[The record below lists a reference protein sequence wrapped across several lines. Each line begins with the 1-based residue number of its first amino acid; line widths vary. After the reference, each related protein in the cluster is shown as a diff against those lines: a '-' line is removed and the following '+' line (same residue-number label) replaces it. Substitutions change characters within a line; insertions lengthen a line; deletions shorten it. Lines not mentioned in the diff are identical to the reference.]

1 MGGVPRWDAAGPST
15 QEVELAHASEQ
26 AGAEERADLSR
37 GLTAVEVEE
46 RTQRGEVNAQS
57 RRTGRSVAQILR
69 ANIFTRVNAIL
80 GVLCAIVLSTGSVI
94 NAAFGLLIIANS
106 AVGVI
111 QELRAKKTLDKLR
124 IVGESEPSVVR
135 DGEEKAIPQHEV
147 VLGDIIKLRSGDEVV
162 VDGTVVAG
170 SLRVDESQLT
180 GEADA
185 VSKGEGDEILSGSF
199 VNEGSAVF
207 RADKVGDE
215 AYAARL
221 ASQAS
226 EFSLT
231 DSVLMN
237 GINSILKVITWLLI
251 PTGILTI
258 WTQLVRSDTGLRES
272 ILSMAAAIVPM
283 VPEGLVLM
291 TSIAFAAGVIRLGK
305 YKALVNE
312 LVAIEGLARVD
323 TVCTD
328 KTGTLTTNEMELDS
342 IVAADGSEADGAWA
356 RNLASMLNAQDD
368 LNDTARSIVAGL
380 RERGVEPDQWQGRE
394 IPFNSRYKFSG
405 FACSD
410 ATAWIMGAPD
420 VLLREGGRSAGT
432 AADTAKRLGDQ
443 GLRVLVFGKLEGADG
458 AGGDAWSNT
467 ENLSMDSAP
476 QLAEPVLV
484 VLRQQLRSDA
494 REALAYFDEQNVDI
508 KVISGDNSDS
518 VAAVA
523 RKATDREL
531 VAVDARTLNG
541 LDDEA
546 FDVEIKRG
554 SVFGR
559 VSPEQKQQMV
569 ESLHRQNRTVA
580 MTGDGVNDVL
590 ALKKADIGVAMGS
603 GAPAT
608 RSVAQLVLLTNKFSA
623 LPRVVAEGRRVIGNI
638 ERVAHLFLTKTV
650 YSVVLALVVAVL
662 GISFPFQPIHV
673 TITGWFTIGIPAFIL
688 SLAPN
693 TERPRDGFVRRV
705 LSLAIPSGVLIGGI
719 CVTMW
724 IIIYPG
730 AEVPEIQRQQ
740 AGTAVLLALIIMGL
754 WVLGIVARPLNW
766 WKVLLLAGC
775 VGGYL
780 VIFLVPPLRELLI
793 LHTGNLKLMFTGLA
807 VGAGGAA
814 LIEVVHQI
822 AARRQAALRE
832 P

>member
-1 MGGVPRWDAAGPST
+1 MEST
-15 QEVELAHASEQ
+15 SGRVYT
-26 AGAEERADLSR
+26 DPTR
-37 GLTAVEVEE
+37 GLTTEEVAA
-46 RTQRGEVNAQS
+46 RTQRGEINAPGS
-57 RRTGRSVAQILR
+57 GTGRSVAQILR

-124 IVGESEPSVVR
+124 IVGESEPIVIR
-135 DGEEKAIPQHEV
+135 DGVEKSIPQHEV
-147 VLGDIIKLRSGDEVV
+147 VLGDIIKLRPGDEVV
-162 VDGTVVAG
+162 VDGTVVSG
-170 SLRVDESQLT
+170 SMRVDESQLT
-180 GEADA
+180 GESDA
-185 VSKGEGDEILSGSF
+185 VSKAEGAEILSGSI
-199 VNEGSAVF
+199 VNEGSALF
-207 RADKVGDE
+207 RTDKVGDE

-258 WTQLVRSDTGLRES
+258 WTQLVRSGTSLRES

-305 YKALVNE
+305 FKALVNE
-312 LVAIEGLARVD
+312 LVAIEGLARVN

-342 IVAADGSEADGAWA
+342 IVTAEGNDADKSWG
-356 RNLASMLNAQDD
+356 RNLAAMLSAQDE
-368 LNDTARSIVAGL
+368 LNDTARSIAAGL
-380 RERGVEPDQWQGRE
+380 REWGVEPEQWQGQE

-405 FACSD
+405 FAVSN

-420 VLLREGGRSAGT
+420 VLLHEGSP
-432 AADTAKRLGDQ
+432 AAKTAKKLGDQ
-443 GLRVLVFGKLEGADG
+443 GLRLLVFGQVES
-458 AGGDAWSNT
+458 GGGHDWMNTDSLTMDA
-467 ENLSMDSAP
+467 AP
-476 QLAEPVLV
+476 QLDKPVLV

-494 REALAYFDEQNVDI
+494 RETLEFFDKQNVDI
-508 KVISGDNSDS
+508 KVISGDNPDS

-531 VAVDARTLNG
+531 VAVDARTLSD
-541 LDDEA
+541 LDEA
-546 FDVEIKRG
+546 AFDEEIARAN
-554 SVFGR
+554 VFGR

-650 YSVVLALVVAVL
+650 YSVMLALVVAVL
-662 GISFPFQPIHV
+662 GIAFPFQPIHV
-673 TITGWFTIGIPAFIL
+673 TITGWFTIGIPAFVL

-693 TERPRDGFVRRV
+693 TERPREGFVQRV
-705 LSLAIPSGVLIGGI
+705 LSLAIPSGVLIGSI
-719 CVTMW
+719 CVAMW

-730 AEVPEIQRQQ
+730 ADVPEIQRQQ
-740 AGTAVLLALIIMGL
+740 AGTAVLLALITMGL
-754 WVLGIVARPLNW
+754 WVLGIVARPLVW
-766 WKVLLLAGC
+766 WKVLLLVCC

-780 VIFLVPPLRELLI
+780 VIFLVPPFRELLM
-793 LHTGNLKLMFTGLA
+793 LHTENLQLMSLGLA
-807 VGAGGAA
+807 VGAGGAV
-814 LIEVVHQI
+814 LIEI
-822 AARRQAALRE
+822 AHQAATRWQRKRRGIVN
-832 P
+832 PPPKA

>member
-1 MGGVPRWDAAGPST
+1 M
-15 QEVELAHASEQ
+15 AHASEQ
-26 AGAEERADLSR
+26 ASAEVQADPSR
-37 GLTAVEVEE
+37 GLTAAEVEE
-46 RTQRGEVNAQS
+46 RKQRGEVNAQS
-57 RRTGRSVAQILR
+57 RGTGRSVAQILR

-124 IVGESEPSVVR
+124 IVGESEPTVIR
-135 DGEEKAIPQHEV
+135 DGEEKTIPQHEV

-342 IVAADGSEADGAWA
+342 IVAADGSDADGGEADGTWA

-380 RERGVEPDQWQGRE
+380 RERGVEPEQWQGHE

-420 VLLREGGRSAGT
+420 VLLREGGR
-432 AADTAKRLGDQ
+432 AAETAKDLGDQ
-443 GLRVLVFGKLEGADG
+443 GLRILVFGKLEGADG
-458 AGGDAWSNT
+458 EAWANT
-467 ENLSMDSAP
+467 DDLSMDSAP
-476 QLAEPVLV
+476 QLNEPVLV

-494 REALAYFDEQNVDI
+494 RETLAYFDEQNVDI

-523 RKATDREL
+523 RKATDRDL

-546 FDVEIKRG
+546 FDAEIKRG
-554 SVFGR
+554 NIFGR

-740 AGTAVLLALIIMGL
+740 AGTAVLLALIVMGL

-793 LHTGNLKLMFTGLA
+793 LHTGNLKLMLTGLA
-807 VGAGGAA
+807 VGAGGAV

-822 AARRQAALRE
+822 AARRQAAVS
-832 P
+832 

>member
-1 MGGVPRWDAAGPST
+1 MEST
-15 QEVELAHASEQ
+15 SGRV
-26 AGAEERADLSR
+26 DTDPTR
-37 GLTAVEVEE
+37 GLTTEEVAA
-46 RTQRGEVNAQS
+46 RTQRGEINAPGS
-57 RRTGRSVAQILR
+57 GTGRSVAQILR

-124 IVGESEPSVVR
+124 IVGESEPTVIR
-135 DGEEKAIPQHEV
+135 DGVEKSIPQHEV
-147 VLGDIIKLRSGDEVV
+147 VLGDIIKLRPGDEVV
-162 VDGTVVAG
+162 VDGTVVSG
-170 SLRVDESQLT
+170 SVRVDESQLT

-185 VSKGEGDEILSGSF
+185 VSKAEGAEILSGSI
-199 VNEGSAVF
+199 VNEGSALF
-207 RADKVGDE
+207 RTDKVGDE

-258 WTQLVRSDTGLRES
+258 WTQLVRSGTSLRES

-305 YKALVNE
+305 FKALVNE
-312 LVAIEGLARVD
+312 LVAIEGLARVN

-342 IVAADGSEADGAWA
+342 IVTAEGKDADESWG
-356 RNLASMLNAQDD
+356 RNLAAMLSAQDE

-380 RERGVEPDQWQGRE
+380 REWGVEPEQWQGQE

-405 FACSD
+405 FAVSN

-420 VLLREGGRSAGT
+420 VLLHEGSP
-432 AADTAKRLGDQ
+432 AAKTAKKLGDQ
-443 GLRVLVFGKLEGADG
+443 GLRLLVFGQVK
-458 AGGDAWSNT
+458 GGGHDWMNTDSLTMDA
-467 ENLSMDSAP
+467 AP
-476 QLAEPVLV
+476 QLDEPVLV

-494 REALAYFDEQNVDI
+494 RETLEFFDKQNVDI
-508 KVISGDNSDS
+508 KVISGDNPDS

-531 VAVDARTLNG
+531 VAVDARTLSD
-541 LDDEA
+541 LDEA
-546 FDVEIKRG
+546 AFDEEIARAN
-554 SVFGR
+554 VFGR

-662 GISFPFQPIHV
+662 GIAFPFQPIHV
-673 TITGWFTIGIPAFIL
+673 TITGWFTIGIPAFVL

-693 TERPRDGFVRRV
+693 TERPREGFVQRV
-705 LSLAIPSGVLIGGI
+705 LSLAIPSGVLIGSI
-719 CVTMW
+719 CVAMW

-730 AEVPEIQRQQ
+730 ADVPEIQRQQ
-740 AGTAVLLALIIMGL
+740 AGTAVLVALIIMGL
-754 WVLGIVARPLNW
+754 WVLGIVARPLVW
-766 WKVLLLAGC
+766 WKVLLLVCC

-780 VIFLVPPLRELLI
+780 VIFLVPPFRELLM
-793 LHTGNLKLMFTGLA
+793 LHPENLQLMSLGLA
-807 VGAGGAA
+807 VGAGGAV
-814 LIEVVHQI
+814 LIEI
-822 AARRQAALRE
+822 AHQAATRWQKKTE
-832 P
+832 GDR

>member
-1 MGGVPRWDAAGPST
+1 M
-15 QEVELAHASEQ
+15 AHASEQ
-26 AGAEERADLSR
+26 ASAEVQADPSR
-37 GLTAVEVEE
+37 GLTAAEVEE
-46 RTQRGEVNAQS
+46 RKQRGEVNAQS
-57 RRTGRSVAQILR
+57 RGTGRSVAQILR

-124 IVGESEPSVVR
+124 IVGESEPTVIR
-135 DGEEKAIPQHEV
+135 DGEEKTIPQHEV

-342 IVAADGSEADGAWA
+342 IVAADGSPADGCGADETWA

-380 RERGVEPDQWQGRE
+380 RERGVEPEQWQGHE

-420 VLLREGGRSAGT
+420 VLLREGGR
-432 AADTAKRLGDQ
+432 AAETAKELGDQ
-443 GLRVLVFGKLEGADG
+443 GLRILVFGKLEGADG
-458 AGGDAWSNT
+458 EAWANT
-467 ENLSMDSAP
+467 DDLSMDSAP
-476 QLAEPVLV
+476 QLTEPVLV

-494 REALAYFDEQNVDI
+494 RETLAYFDEQNVDI

-546 FDVEIKRG
+546 FDAEIKRG
-554 SVFGR
+554 NVFGR

-740 AGTAVLLALIIMGL
+740 AGTAVLLALIVMGL

-793 LHTGNLKLMFTGLA
+793 LHTGNLKLMLTGLA
-807 VGAGGAA
+807 VGAGGAV

-822 AARRQAALRE
+822 AARRQAAVS
-832 P
+832 

>member
-1 MGGVPRWDAAGPST
+1 M
-15 QEVELAHASEQ
+15 AHASEQ
-26 AGAEERADLSR
+26 ADAEEQADLSR
-37 GLTAVEVEE
+37 GLTAAEVEE
-46 RTQRGEVNAQS
+46 RTQRGEVNTQS
-57 RRTGRSVAQILR
+57 RGTGRSVAQILR

-106 AVGVI
+106 AVGVV

-124 IVGESEPSVVR
+124 IVGESEPTVIR
-135 DGEEKAIPQHEV
+135 DGEEKTIPQHGV

-185 VSKGEGDEILSGSF
+185 VSKGEGDEILSGAF

-342 IVAADGSEADGAWA
+342 IVAADGSPADGSEADETWA

-380 RERGVEPDQWQGRE
+380 RERGVEPEQWQGHE

-420 VLLREGGRSAGT
+420 VLLREGGR
-432 AADTAKRLGDQ
+432 AAETAKELGDQ
-443 GLRVLVFGKLEGADG
+443 GLRILVFGKLEGADG
-458 AGGDAWSNT
+458 EAWANT
-467 ENLSMDSAP
+467 DDLSMDSAP
-476 QLAEPVLV
+476 QLNEPVLV

-494 REALAYFDEQNVDI
+494 RETLAYFDEQNVDI

-523 RKATDREL
+523 RKATDRDL

-546 FDVEIKRG
+546 FDAEIKRG
-554 SVFGR
+554 NVFGR

-740 AGTAVLLALIIMGL
+740 AGTAVLLALIVMGL

-793 LHTGNLKLMFTGLA
+793 LHTGNLKLMLTGLA
-807 VGAGGAA
+807 VGAGGAV

-822 AARRQAALRE
+822 AARRQAAVS
-832 P
+832 

>member
-1 MGGVPRWDAAGPST
+1 MEST
-15 QEVELAHASEQ
+15 SGRVYT
-26 AGAEERADLSR
+26 DPTR
-37 GLTAVEVEE
+37 GLTTEEVAA
-46 RTQRGEVNAQS
+46 RTQRGEINVPGS
-57 RRTGRSVAQILR
+57 GTGRSVAQILR
-69 ANIFTRVNAIL
+69 ANIFTRVNAIF

-124 IVGESEPSVVR
+124 IVGESEPTVIR
-135 DGEEKAIPQHEV
+135 DGAEKSIPQHEV
-147 VLGDIIKLRSGDEVV
+147 VLGDIIKLRPGDEVV
-162 VDGTVVAG
+162 VDGTVVSG
-170 SLRVDESQLT
+170 SVRVDESQLT

-185 VSKGEGDEILSGSF
+185 VSKAEGAEILSGSI
-199 VNEGSAVF
+199 VNEGSALF
-207 RADKVGDE
+207 RTDKVGDE

-258 WTQLVRSDTGLRES
+258 WTQLVRSGTSLRES

-305 YKALVNE
+305 FKALVNE
-312 LVAIEGLARVD
+312 LVAIEGLARVN

-342 IVAADGSEADGAWA
+342 IVAAEGKDADESWG
-356 RNLASMLNAQDD
+356 RNLAAMLSAQDE

-380 RERGVEPDQWQGRE
+380 REWGVEPEQWQGQE

-405 FACSD
+405 FAVSN

-420 VLLREGGRSAGT
+420 VLLYEGSL
-432 AADTAKRLGDQ
+432 AAKTAKKLGDQ
-443 GLRVLVFGKLEGADG
+443 GLRLLVFGQVK
-458 AGGDAWSNT
+458 GGGHDWMNTDSLTMDA
-467 ENLSMDSAP
+467 AP
-476 QLAEPVLV
+476 QLDEPVLI

-494 REALAYFDEQNVDI
+494 RETLEFFDRQNVDI
-508 KVISGDNSDS
+508 KVISGDNPDS

-523 RKATDREL
+523 RKATDRKL
-531 VAVDARTLNG
+531 VAVDARTLSD
-541 LDDEA
+541 LDEA
-546 FDVEIKRG
+546 AFDEEIARAN
-554 SVFGR
+554 VFGR

-662 GISFPFQPIHV
+662 GIAFPFQPIHV
-673 TITGWFTIGIPAFIL
+673 TITGWFTIGIPAFVL

-693 TERPRDGFVRRV
+693 TERPREGFVQRV
-705 LSLAIPSGVLIGGI
+705 LSLAIPSGVLIGSI
-719 CVTMW
+719 CVAMW

-730 AEVPEIQRQQ
+730 ADVPEIQRQQ

-754 WVLGIVARPLNW
+754 WVLGIVARPLVW
-766 WKVLLLAGC
+766 WKVLLLVCC

-780 VIFLVPPLRELLI
+780 VIFLVPPFRELLM
-793 LHTGNLKLMFTGLA
+793 LHPENLQLMSLGLA
-807 VGAGGAA
+807 VGAGGAV
-814 LIEVVHQI
+814 LIEI
-822 AARRQAALRE
+822 AHQAATRWQKKTE
-832 P
+832 GDR

>member
-1 MGGVPRWDAAGPST
+1 MEST
-15 QEVELAHASEQ
+15 SGRVYT
-26 AGAEERADLSR
+26 DPTR
-37 GLTAVEVEE
+37 GLTTEEVAA
-46 RTQRGEVNAQS
+46 RTQRGEINVPGS
-57 RRTGRSVAQILR
+57 GTGRSVAQILR

-124 IVGESEPSVVR
+124 IVGESEPTVIR
-135 DGEEKAIPQHEV
+135 DGAEKSIPQHEV
-147 VLGDIIKLRSGDEVV
+147 VLGDIIKLRPGDEVV
-162 VDGTVVAG
+162 VDGTVVSG
-170 SLRVDESQLT
+170 SVRVDESQLT

-185 VSKGEGDEILSGSF
+185 VSKAEGAEILSGSI
-199 VNEGSAVF
+199 VNEGSALF
-207 RADKVGDE
+207 RTDKVGDE

-258 WTQLVRSDTGLRES
+258 WTQLVRSGTSLRES

-305 YKALVNE
+305 FKALVNE
-312 LVAIEGLARVD
+312 LVAIEGLARVN

-342 IVAADGSEADGAWA
+342 IVAAEGKDADESWG
-356 RNLASMLNAQDD
+356 RNLAAMLSAQDE

-380 RERGVEPDQWQGRE
+380 REWGVEPEQWQGQE

-405 FACSD
+405 FAVSN

-420 VLLREGGRSAGT
+420 VLLYEGSP
-432 AADTAKRLGDQ
+432 AAKTAKKLGDQ
-443 GLRVLVFGKLEGADG
+443 GLRLLVFGQVK
-458 AGGDAWSNT
+458 GGGHDWMNTDSLTMDA
-467 ENLSMDSAP
+467 AP
-476 QLAEPVLV
+476 QLDEPVLI

-494 REALAYFDEQNVDI
+494 RETLEFFDRQNVDI
-508 KVISGDNSDS
+508 KVISGDNPDS

-523 RKATDREL
+523 RKATDRKL
-531 VAVDARTLNG
+531 VAVDARTLSD
-541 LDDEA
+541 LDEA
-546 FDVEIKRG
+546 AFDEEIARAN
-554 SVFGR
+554 VFGR

-662 GISFPFQPIHV
+662 GIAFPFQPIHV
-673 TITGWFTIGIPAFIL
+673 TITGWFTIGIPAFVL

-693 TERPRDGFVRRV
+693 TERPREGFVQRV
-705 LSLAIPSGVLIGGI
+705 LSLAIPSGVLIGSI
-719 CVTMW
+719 CVAMW

-730 AEVPEIQRQQ
+730 ADVPEIQRQQ

-754 WVLGIVARPLNW
+754 WVLGIVARPLVW
-766 WKVLLLAGC
+766 WKVLLLVCC

-780 VIFLVPPLRELLI
+780 VIFLVPPFRELLM
-793 LHTGNLKLMFTGLA
+793 LHPENLQLMSLGLA
-807 VGAGGAA
+807 VGAGGAV
-814 LIEVVHQI
+814 LIEI
-822 AARRQAALRE
+822 AHQAATRWQKKTE
-832 P
+832 GDR

>member
-1 MGGVPRWDAAGPST
+1 MEST
-15 QEVELAHASEQ
+15 SGRVYT
-26 AGAEERADLSR
+26 DPTR
-37 GLTAVEVEE
+37 GLTTEE
-46 RTQRGEVNAQS
+46 IAARTQRGEINAPGS
-57 RRTGRSVAQILR
+57 GTGRSVAQILR

-124 IVGESEPSVVR
+124 IVGESEATVIR
-135 DGEEKAIPQHEV
+135 DGAERSIPQHEV
-147 VLGDIIKLRSGDEVV
+147 VLGDIIKLRPGDEVV
-162 VDGTVVAG
+162 VDGTVVSG
-170 SLRVDESQLT
+170 SMRVDESQLT

-185 VSKGEGDEILSGSF
+185 VSKAEGAEILSGSI
-199 VNEGSAVF
+199 VNEGSALF
-207 RADKVGDE
+207 RTDKVGDE

-258 WTQLVRSDTGLRES
+258 WTQLVRSGTSLRES

-305 YKALVNE
+305 FKALVNE
-312 LVAIEGLARVD
+312 LVAIEGLARVN

-342 IVAADGSEADGAWA
+342 IVAAEGKDADESWG
-356 RNLASMLNAQDD
+356 RNLAAMLSAQDE

-380 RERGVEPDQWQGRE
+380 REWGVEPEQWQGQE

-405 FACSD
+405 FAVSN

-420 VLLREGGRSAGT
+420 VLLHEGSP
-432 AADTAKRLGDQ
+432 AAKTAKKLGDQ
-443 GLRVLVFGKLEGADG
+443 GLRLLVFGQVK
-458 AGGDAWSNT
+458 GGGHDWMNTDSLTMDA
-467 ENLSMDSAP
+467 AP
-476 QLAEPVLV
+476 QLDEPVLI

-494 REALAYFDEQNVDI
+494 RETLEFFARQNVDI
-508 KVISGDNSDS
+508 KVISGDNPDS

-523 RKATDREL
+523 RKATDRKL
-531 VAVDARTLNG
+531 VAVDARTLSD
-541 LDDEA
+541 LDEA
-546 FDVEIKRG
+546 AFDEEIARAN
-554 SVFGR
+554 VFGR

-662 GISFPFQPIHV
+662 GIAFPFQPIHV
-673 TITGWFTIGIPAFIL
+673 TITGWFTIGIPAFVL

-693 TERPRDGFVRRV
+693 TERPREGFVQRV
-705 LSLAIPSGVLIGGI
+705 LSLAIPSGVLIGSI
-719 CVTMW
+719 CVAMW

-730 AEVPEIQRQQ
+730 ADVPEIQRQQ
-740 AGTAVLLALIIMGL
+740 AGTAVLVALIIMGL
-754 WVLGIVARPLNW
+754 WVLGIVARPLVW
-766 WKVLLLAGC
+766 WKVLLLVCC

-780 VIFLVPPLRELLI
+780 VIFLVPPFRELLM
-793 LHTGNLKLMFTGLA
+793 LHPENLQLMSLGLA
-807 VGAGGAA
+807 VGAGGAV
-814 LIEVVHQI
+814 LIEI
-822 AARRQAALRE
+822 AHQAATRWQRKRRGIVN
-832 P
+832 PPPKA

>member
-1 MGGVPRWDAAGPST
+1 MEST
-15 QEVELAHASEQ
+15 SGRVYT
-26 AGAEERADLSR
+26 DPTR
-37 GLTAVEVEE
+37 GLTTEEVAE
-46 RTQRGEVNAQS
+46 RTQRGEINVPGS
-57 RRTGRSVAQILR
+57 GTGRSVAQILR

-124 IVGESEPSVVR
+124 IVGESEPTVIR
-135 DGEEKAIPQHEV
+135 DGVEKSIPQHEV
-147 VLGDIIKLRSGDEVV
+147 VLGDIIKLRPGDEVV
-162 VDGTVVAG
+162 VDGTVVSG
-170 SLRVDESQLT
+170 SVRVDESQLT
-180 GEADA
+180 GEADP
-185 VSKGEGDEILSGSF
+185 VSKAEGAEILSGSI
-199 VNEGSAVF
+199 VNEGSALF
-207 RADKVGDE
+207 RTDKVGDE

-258 WTQLVRSDTGLRES
+258 WTQLVRSGTSLRES

-305 YKALVNE
+305 FKALVNE
-312 LVAIEGLARVD
+312 LVAIEGLARVN

-342 IVAADGSEADGAWA
+342 IVTAEGNDADESWG
-356 RNLASMLNAQDD
+356 RNLAAMLSAQDE

-380 RERGVEPDQWQGRE
+380 REWGIEPEQWKGQE

-405 FACSD
+405 FAVSN
-410 ATAWIMGAPD
+410 AAAWIMGAPD
-420 VLLREGGRSAGT
+420 VLLHEGSPEAK
-432 AADTAKRLGDQ
+432 TAKKLGDQ
-443 GLRVLVFGKLEGADG
+443 GLRILVFGQVESGSGHD
-458 AGGDAWSNT
+458 WMNT
-467 ENLSMDSAP
+467 DSLTMEAAP
-476 QLAEPVLV
+476 QLDEPVLI

-494 REALAYFDEQNVDI
+494 RETLEFFDKQNVDI
-508 KVISGDNSDS
+508 KVISGDNPDS

-531 VAVDARTLNG
+531 VAVDARTLSD
-541 LDDEA
+541 LDEA
-546 FDVEIKRG
+546 AFDEEIARAN
-554 SVFGR
+554 VFGR

-662 GISFPFQPIHV
+662 GIAFPFQPIHV
-673 TITGWFTIGIPAFIL
+673 TITGWFTIGIPAFVL

-693 TERPRDGFVRRV
+693 TERPREGFVQRV

-719 CVTMW
+719 CVAMW
-724 IIIYPG
+724 MIIYPG
-730 AEVPEIQRQQ
+730 ADVPEIQRQQ
-740 AGTAVLLALIIMGL
+740 AGTAVLLALITMGL
-754 WVLGIVARPLNW
+754 WVLGIVARPLVW
-766 WKVLLLAGC
+766 WKVLLLVCC

-780 VIFLVPPLRELLI
+780 VIFLVPPFRELLM
-793 LHTGNLKLMFTGLA
+793 LHTENLQLMSLGLA
-807 VGAGGAA
+807 VGAGGAV
-814 LIEVVHQI
+814 LIEIAHQV
-822 AARRQAALRE
+822 ATRWQKKTEGDL
-832 P
+832 

>member
-1 MGGVPRWDAAGPST
+1 VEST
-15 QEVELAHASEQ
+15 SGRVYT
-26 AGAEERADLSR
+26 DPTR
-37 GLTAVEVEE
+37 GLTTEEVAA
-46 RTQRGEVNAQS
+46 RTQRGEINVPGS
-57 RRTGRSVAQILR
+57 GTGRSVAQILR

-124 IVGESEPSVVR
+124 IVGESEPTVIR
-135 DGEEKAIPQHEV
+135 DGVEKSIPQHEV
-147 VLGDIIKLRSGDEVV
+147 VLGDIIKLRPGDEVV
-162 VDGTVVAG
+162 VDGTVVSG
-170 SLRVDESQLT
+170 SVRVDESQLT

-185 VSKGEGDEILSGSF
+185 VSKAEGAEILSGSI
-199 VNEGSAVF
+199 VNEGSALF
-207 RADKVGDE
+207 RTDKVGDE

-258 WTQLVRSDTGLRES
+258 WTQLVRSGTSLRES

-305 YKALVNE
+305 FKALVNE
-312 LVAIEGLARVD
+312 LVAIEGLARVN

-342 IVAADGSEADGAWA
+342 IVTAEGKDAEESWG
-356 RNLASMLNAQDD
+356 RNLAAMLSAQDE

-380 RERGVEPDQWQGRE
+380 REWGVEPEQWQGQE

-405 FACSD
+405 FAVSN

-420 VLLREGGRSAGT
+420 VLLHEGSP
-432 AADTAKRLGDQ
+432 AAKTAKKLGGQ
-443 GLRVLVFGKLEGADG
+443 GLRLLVFGQVK
-458 AGGDAWSNT
+458 GGGHDWMNTDSLTMDA
-467 ENLSMDSAP
+467 AP
-476 QLAEPVLV
+476 QLDEPVLI

-494 REALAYFDEQNVDI
+494 RETLEFFDRQNVDI
-508 KVISGDNSDS
+508 KVISGDNPDS

-523 RKATDREL
+523 RKATDRKL
-531 VAVDARTLNG
+531 VAVDARTLSD
-541 LDDEA
+541 LDEA
-546 FDVEIKRG
+546 AFDEEIARAN
-554 SVFGR
+554 VFGR

-662 GISFPFQPIHV
+662 GIAFPFQPIHV
-673 TITGWFTIGIPAFIL
+673 TITGWFTIGIPAFVL

-693 TERPRDGFVRRV
+693 TERPREGFVQRV

-719 CVTMW
+719 CVAMW
-724 IIIYPG
+724 MIIYPG
-730 AEVPEIQRQQ
+730 ADVPEIQRQQ
-740 AGTAVLLALIIMGL
+740 AGTAVLVALIIMGL
-754 WVLGIVARPLNW
+754 WVLGIVARPLVW
-766 WKVLLLAGC
+766 WKVLLLVCC

-780 VIFLVPPLRELLI
+780 VIFLVPPFRELLM
-793 LHTGNLKLMFTGLA
+793 LHTENLQLMSLGLA
-807 VGAGGAA
+807 VGAGGAV
-814 LIEVVHQI
+814 LIEIAHQV
-822 AARRQAALRE
+822 ATRWQKKTEGDR
-832 P
+832 

>member
-1 MGGVPRWDAAGPST
+1 MEST
-15 QEVELAHASEQ
+15 SGRVYT
-26 AGAEERADLSR
+26 DPTR
-37 GLTAVEVEE
+37 GLTTEE
-46 RTQRGEVNAQS
+46 IAARMQRGEINVPGS
-57 RRTGRSVAQILR
+57 GTGRSVAQILR

-80 GVLCAIVLSTGSVI
+80 GVLCAIVLFTGSVI

-124 IVGESEPSVVR
+124 IVGESEPTVIR
-135 DGEEKAIPQHEV
+135 DGVEKSIPQHEV
-147 VLGDIIKLRSGDEVV
+147 VLGDIIKLRPGDEVV
-162 VDGTVVAG
+162 VDGTVVSG
-170 SLRVDESQLT
+170 SVRVDESQLT

-185 VSKGEGDEILSGSF
+185 VSKAEGAEILSGSI
-199 VNEGSAVF
+199 VNEGSALF
-207 RADKVGDE
+207 RTDKVGDE

-258 WTQLVRSDTGLRES
+258 WTQLVRSGTSLRES

-305 YKALVNE
+305 FKALVNE
-312 LVAIEGLARVD
+312 LVAIEGLARVN

-342 IVAADGSEADGAWA
+342 IVTAEGNDAEESWG
-356 RNLASMLNAQDD
+356 RNLAAMLSAQDE

-380 RERGVEPDQWQGRE
+380 REWGVEPEQWQGQE

-405 FACSD
+405 FAVSN

-420 VLLREGGRSAGT
+420 VLLYEGSL
-432 AADTAKRLGDQ
+432 AAKTAKKLGDQ
-443 GLRVLVFGKLEGADG
+443 GLRLLVFGQVK
-458 AGGDAWSNT
+458 GGGHDWMNTDSLTMDA
-467 ENLSMDSAP
+467 AP
-476 QLAEPVLV
+476 QLDEPVLI

-494 REALAYFDEQNVDI
+494 RETLEFFDKQNVDI
-508 KVISGDNSDS
+508 KVISGDNPDS

-531 VAVDARTLNG
+531 VAVDARTLSD
-541 LDDEA
+541 LDEA
-546 FDVEIKRG
+546 AFDEEIARAN
-554 SVFGR
+554 VFGR

-662 GISFPFQPIHV
+662 GIAFPFQPIHV
-673 TITGWFTIGIPAFIL
+673 TITGWFTIGIPAFVL

-693 TERPRDGFVRRV
+693 TERPREGFVQRV
-705 LSLAIPSGVLIGGI
+705 LSLAIPSGVLIGSI
-719 CVTMW
+719 CVAMW

-730 AEVPEIQRQQ
+730 ADVPEIQRQQ
-740 AGTAVLLALIIMGL
+740 AGTAVLVALIIMGL
-754 WVLGIVARPLNW
+754 WVLGIVARPLVW
-766 WKVLLLAGC
+766 WKVLLLVCC

-780 VIFLVPPLRELLI
+780 VIFLVPPFRELLM
-793 LHTGNLKLMFTGLA
+793 LHPENLQLMSLGLA
-807 VGAGGAA
+807 VGAGGAV
-814 LIEVVHQI
+814 LIEI
-822 AARRQAALRE
+822 AHQAATRWQKKTE
-832 P
+832 GDR

>member
-1 MGGVPRWDAAGPST
+1 MEST
-15 QEVELAHASEQ
+15 SGRV
-26 AGAEERADLSR
+26 DTDPTR
-37 GLTAVEVEE
+37 GLTTEEVAA
-46 RTQRGEVNAQS
+46 RTQRGEINAPGS
-57 RRTGRSVAQILR
+57 GTGRSVAQILR

-124 IVGESEPSVVR
+124 IVGESEPTVIR
-135 DGEEKAIPQHEV
+135 DGVEKSIPQHEV
-147 VLGDIIKLRSGDEVV
+147 VLGDIIKLRPGDEVV
-162 VDGTVVAG
+162 VDGTVVSG
-170 SLRVDESQLT
+170 SMRVDESQLT
-180 GEADA
+180 GESDA
-185 VSKGEGDEILSGSF
+185 VSKAEGAEILSGSI
-199 VNEGSAVF
+199 VNEGSALF
-207 RADKVGDE
+207 RTDKVGDE

-258 WTQLVRSDTGLRES
+258 WTQLVRSGTSLRES

-305 YKALVNE
+305 FKALVNE
-312 LVAIEGLARVD
+312 LVAIEGLARVN

-342 IVAADGSEADGAWA
+342 IVTAEGKDAEESWG
-356 RNLASMLNAQDD
+356 RNLAAMLSAQDE

-380 RERGVEPDQWQGRE
+380 REWGVEPEQWQGQE

-405 FACSD
+405 FAVSN

-420 VLLREGGRSAGT
+420 VLLHEGSP
-432 AADTAKRLGDQ
+432 AAKTAKKLGDQ
-443 GLRVLVFGKLEGADG
+443 GLRLLVFGQVK
-458 AGGDAWSNT
+458 GGGHDWMNTDSLTMDA
-467 ENLSMDSAP
+467 AP
-476 QLAEPVLV
+476 QLDEPVLV

-494 REALAYFDEQNVDI
+494 RETLEFFDKQNVDI
-508 KVISGDNSDS
+508 KVISGDNPDS

-531 VAVDARTLNG
+531 VAVDARTLSD
-541 LDDEA
+541 LDEA
-546 FDVEIKRG
+546 AFDEEIARAN
-554 SVFGR
+554 VFGR

-662 GISFPFQPIHV
+662 GIAFPFQPIHV
-673 TITGWFTIGIPAFIL
+673 TITGWFTIGIPAFVL

-693 TERPRDGFVRRV
+693 TERPREGFVQRV
-705 LSLAIPSGVLIGGI
+705 LSLAIPSGVLIGSI
-719 CVTMW
+719 CVAMW

-730 AEVPEIQRQQ
+730 ADVPEIQRQQ
-740 AGTAVLLALIIMGL
+740 AGTAVLVALIIMGL
-754 WVLGIVARPLNW
+754 WVLGIVARPLVW
-766 WKVLLLAGC
+766 WKVLLLVCC

-780 VIFLVPPLRELLI
+780 VIFLVPPFRELLM
-793 LHTGNLKLMFTGLA
+793 LHPENLQLMSLGLA
-807 VGAGGAA
+807 VGAGGAV
-814 LIEVVHQI
+814 LIEIAHQV
-822 AARRQAALRE
+822 ATRWQRKRRGIVNPPPKA
-832 P
+832 

>member
-1 MGGVPRWDAAGPST
+1 MEST
-15 QEVELAHASEQ
+15 SGRVYT
-26 AGAEERADLSR
+26 DPTR
-37 GLTAVEVEE
+37 GLTTEEVAE
-46 RTQRGEVNAQS
+46 RTQRGEINAPGNG
-57 RRTGRSVAQILR
+57 TGRSVAQILR

-124 IVGESEPSVVR
+124 IVGESEPTVIR
-135 DGEEKAIPQHEV
+135 DGAERSIPQHEV
-147 VLGDIIKLRSGDEVV
+147 VLGDIIKLRPGDEVV
-162 VDGTVVAG
+162 VDGTVVSG
-170 SLRVDESQLT
+170 SVRVDESQLT

-185 VSKGEGDEILSGSF
+185 VSKAEGAEILSGSI
-199 VNEGSAVF
+199 VNEGSALF
-207 RADKVGDE
+207 RTDKVGDE

-258 WTQLVRSDTGLRES
+258 WTQLVRSGTSLRES

-305 YKALVNE
+305 FKALVNE
-312 LVAIEGLARVD
+312 LVAIEGLARVN

-342 IVAADGSEADGAWA
+342 IVTAEGNDADKSWG
-356 RNLASMLNAQDD
+356 RNLAAMLSAQDE

-380 RERGVEPDQWQGRE
+380 REWGVEPEQWQGQE

-405 FACSD
+405 FAVSN

-420 VLLREGGRSAGT
+420 VLLHEGSP
-432 AADTAKRLGDQ
+432 AAKTAKKLGDQ
-443 GLRVLVFGKLEGADG
+443 GLRILVFGQVEG
-458 AGGDAWSNT
+458 GGHDWMNTDSLTMDA
-467 ENLSMDSAP
+467 AP
-476 QLAEPVLV
+476 QLDEPVLV

-494 REALAYFDEQNVDI
+494 RETLEFFDKQNVDI
-508 KVISGDNSDS
+508 KVISGDNPDS

-531 VAVDARTLNG
+531 VAVDARTLSD
-541 LDDEA
+541 LDEA
-546 FDVEIKRG
+546 AFDEEIARAN
-554 SVFGR
+554 VFGR

-662 GISFPFQPIHV
+662 GIAFPFQPIHV
-673 TITGWFTIGIPAFIL
+673 TITGWFTIGIPAFVL

-693 TERPRDGFVRRV
+693 TERPREGFVQRV

-719 CVTMW
+719 CVAMW
-724 IIIYPG
+724 MIIYPG
-730 AEVPEIQRQQ
+730 ADVPEIQRQQ
-740 AGTAVLLALIIMGL
+740 AGTAVLVALIIMGL
-754 WVLGIVARPLNW
+754 WVLGIVARPLVW
-766 WKVLLLAGC
+766 WKVLLLVCC

-780 VIFLVPPLRELLI
+780 VIFLVPPFRELLM
-793 LHTGNLKLMFTGLA
+793 LHTENLQLMSLGLA
-807 VGAGGAA
+807 VGAGGAV
-814 LIEVVHQI
+814 LIEI
-822 AARRQAALRE
+822 AHQAATRWQKKTE
-832 P
+832 GDR

>member
-1 MGGVPRWDAAGPST
+1 MEST
-15 QEVELAHASEQ
+15 SGRV
-26 AGAEERADLSR
+26 DTDPTR
-37 GLTAVEVEE
+37 GLTTEEVAA
-46 RTQRGEVNAQS
+46 RTQRGEINAPGS
-57 RRTGRSVAQILR
+57 GTGRSVAQILR

-124 IVGESEPSVVR
+124 IVGESEPTVIR
-135 DGEEKAIPQHEV
+135 DGVEKSIPQHEV
-147 VLGDIIKLRSGDEVV
+147 VLGDIIKLRPGDEVV
-162 VDGTVVAG
+162 VDGTVVSG
-170 SLRVDESQLT
+170 SVRVDESQLT

-185 VSKGEGDEILSGSF
+185 VSKAEGAEILSGSI
-199 VNEGSAVF
+199 VNEGSALF
-207 RADKVGDE
+207 RTDKVGDE

-258 WTQLVRSDTGLRES
+258 WTQLVRSGTSLRES

-305 YKALVNE
+305 FKALVNE
-312 LVAIEGLARVD
+312 LVAIEGLARVN

-342 IVAADGSEADGAWA
+342 IVTAEGKDAEESWG
-356 RNLASMLNAQDD
+356 RNLAAMLSAQDE

-380 RERGVEPDQWQGRE
+380 REWGVEPEQWQGQE

-405 FACSD
+405 FAVSN

-420 VLLREGGRSAGT
+420 VLLHEGSP
-432 AADTAKRLGDQ
+432 AAKTAKKLGDQ
-443 GLRVLVFGKLEGADG
+443 GLRILVFGQVEG
-458 AGGDAWSNT
+458 GGHDWMNTDSLTMDA
-467 ENLSMDSAP
+467 AP
-476 QLAEPVLV
+476 QLDEPVLV

-494 REALAYFDEQNVDI
+494 RETLEFFDKQNVDI
-508 KVISGDNSDS
+508 KVISGDNPDS

-531 VAVDARTLNG
+531 VAVDARTLSD
-541 LDDEA
+541 LDEA
-546 FDVEIKRG
+546 AFDEEIARAN
-554 SVFGR
+554 VFGR

-580 MTGDGVNDVL
+580 MTADGVNDVL

-662 GISFPFQPIHV
+662 GIAFPFQPIHV
-673 TITGWFTIGIPAFIL
+673 TITGWFTIGIPAFVL

-693 TERPRDGFVRRV
+693 TERPREGFVQRV
-705 LSLAIPSGVLIGGI
+705 LSLAIPSGVLIGSI
-719 CVTMW
+719 CVAMW

-730 AEVPEIQRQQ
+730 ADVPEIQRQQ
-740 AGTAVLLALIIMGL
+740 AGTAVLVALILMGL
-754 WVLGIVARPLNW
+754 WVLGIVARPLVW
-766 WKVLLLAGC
+766 WKVLLLVCC

-780 VIFLVPPLRELLI
+780 VIFLVPPFRELLM
-793 LHTGNLKLMFTGLA
+793 LHPENLQLMSLGLA
-807 VGAGGAA
+807 VGAGGAV
-814 LIEVVHQI
+814 LIEI
-822 AARRQAALRE
+822 AHQAATRWQRKRRGIVN
-832 P
+832 PPPKA

>member
-1 MGGVPRWDAAGPST
+1 MEST
-15 QEVELAHASEQ
+15 SGRVYT
-26 AGAEERADLSR
+26 DPTR
-37 GLTAVEVEE
+37 GLTTEEVTE
-46 RTQRGEVNAQS
+46 RTQRGEINAPGS
-57 RRTGRSVAQILR
+57 GTGRSVAQILR

-124 IVGESEPSVVR
+124 IVGESEPTVIR
-135 DGEEKAIPQHEV
+135 DGIEKSIPQHEV
-147 VLGDIIKLRSGDEVV
+147 VLGDIIKLRPGDEVV
-162 VDGTVVAG
+162 VDGTVVSG
-170 SLRVDESQLT
+170 SMRVDESQLT

-185 VSKGEGDEILSGSF
+185 VSKAEGAEILSGSI
-199 VNEGSAVF
+199 VNEGSALF
-207 RADKVGDE
+207 RTDKVGDE

-258 WTQLVRSDTGLRES
+258 WTQLVRSGTSLRES

-305 YKALVNE
+305 FKALVNE
-312 LVAIEGLARVD
+312 LVAIEGLARVN

-342 IVAADGSEADGAWA
+342 IVTAEGKDAEESWG
-356 RNLASMLNAQDD
+356 RNLAAMLSAQDE

-380 RERGVEPDQWQGRE
+380 REWGVEPEQWQGQE

-405 FACSD
+405 FAVSN

-420 VLLREGGRSAGT
+420 VLLYEGSP
-432 AADTAKRLGDQ
+432 AAKTAKKLGDQ
-443 GLRVLVFGKLEGADG
+443 GLRILVFGQVK
-458 AGGDAWSNT
+458 GGGHDWMNTDSLTMDA
-467 ENLSMDSAP
+467 AP
-476 QLAEPVLV
+476 QLDEPVLI

-494 REALAYFDEQNVDI
+494 RETLEFFDKQNVDI
-508 KVISGDNSDS
+508 KVISGDNPDS

-531 VAVDARTLNG
+531 VAVDARTLSD
-541 LDDEA
+541 LDEA
-546 FDVEIKRG
+546 AFDEEIARAN
-554 SVFGR
+554 VFGR

-662 GISFPFQPIHV
+662 GIAFPFQPIHV
-673 TITGWFTIGIPAFIL
+673 TITGWFTIGIPAFVL

-693 TERPRDGFVRRV
+693 TERPREGFVQRV
-705 LSLAIPSGVLIGGI
+705 LSLAIPSGVLIGSI
-719 CVTMW
+719 CVAMW

-730 AEVPEIQRQQ
+730 ADVPEIQRQQ
-740 AGTAVLLALIIMGL
+740 AGTAVLVALIIMGL
-754 WVLGIVARPLNW
+754 WVLGIVARPLVW
-766 WKVLLLAGC
+766 WKVLLLVCC

-780 VIFLVPPLRELLI
+780 VIFLVPPFRELLM
-793 LHTGNLKLMFTGLA
+793 LHPENLQLMSLGLA
-807 VGAGGAA
+807 VGAGGAV
-814 LIEVVHQI
+814 LIEI
-822 AARRQAALRE
+822 AHQAATRWQKKTE
-832 P
+832 GDR

>member
-1 MGGVPRWDAAGPST
+1 MEGTSGRVYTDPT
-15 QEVELAHASEQ
+15 
-26 AGAEERADLSR
+26 R
-37 GLTAVEVEE
+37 GLTTEE
-46 RTQRGEVNAQS
+46 IAARTQRGEINVPGS
-57 RRTGRSVAQILR
+57 GTGRSVAQILR

-80 GVLCAIVLSTGSVI
+80 GVLCAIVLFTGSVI

-124 IVGESEPSVVR
+124 IVGESEPIVIR
-135 DGEEKAIPQHEV
+135 DGAERSIPQHEV
-147 VLGDIIKLRSGDEVV
+147 VLGDIIKLRPGDEVV
-162 VDGTVVAG
+162 VDGTVVSG

-185 VSKGEGDEILSGSF
+185 VSKAEGAEILSGSI
-199 VNEGSAVF
+199 VNEGSALF
-207 RADKVGDE
+207 RTDKVGDE

-258 WTQLVRSDTGLRES
+258 WTQLVRSGTSLRES

-305 YKALVNE
+305 FKALVNE
-312 LVAIEGLARVD
+312 LVAIEGLARVN

-342 IVAADGSEADGAWA
+342 IVTAEGNDADESWG
-356 RNLASMLNAQDD
+356 RNLAAMLSAQDE

-380 RERGVEPDQWQGRE
+380 REWGVEPEQWQGQE

-405 FACSD
+405 FAVSN

-420 VLLREGGRSAGT
+420 VLLYEGSP
-432 AADTAKRLGDQ
+432 AAKTAKKLGDQ
-443 GLRVLVFGKLEGADG
+443 GLRILVFGQVEG
-458 AGGDAWSNT
+458 GGHDWMNTDSLTMDA
-467 ENLSMDSAP
+467 AP
-476 QLAEPVLV
+476 QLDEPVLV

-494 REALAYFDEQNVDI
+494 RETLEFFDKQNVDI
-508 KVISGDNSDS
+508 KVISGDNPDS

-523 RKATDREL
+523 RKATDRKL
-531 VAVDARTLNG
+531 VAVDARTLSD
-541 LDDEA
+541 LDEA
-546 FDVEIKRG
+546 AFDEEIARAN
-554 SVFGR
+554 VFGR

-662 GISFPFQPIHV
+662 GIAFPFQPIHV
-673 TITGWFTIGIPAFIL
+673 TITGWFTIGIPAFVL

-693 TERPRDGFVRRV
+693 TERPREGFVQRV
-705 LSLAIPSGVLIGGI
+705 LSLAIPSGVLIGSI
-719 CVTMW
+719 CVAMW

-730 AEVPEIQRQQ
+730 ADVPEIQRQQ
-740 AGTAVLLALIIMGL
+740 AGTAVLVALIIMGL
-754 WVLGIVARPLNW
+754 WVLGIVARPLVW
-766 WKVLLLAGC
+766 WKVLLLVCC

-780 VIFLVPPLRELLI
+780 VIFLVPPFRELLM
-793 LHTGNLKLMFTGLA
+793 LHPENLQLMSLGLA
-807 VGAGGAA
+807 VGAGGAV
-814 LIEVVHQI
+814 LIEI
-822 AARRQAALRE
+822 AHQAATRWQRKRRGIVN
-832 P
+832 PPPKA

>member
-1 MGGVPRWDAAGPST
+1 M
-15 QEVELAHASEQ
+15 AHASEQ
-26 AGAEERADLSR
+26 ASTEEQADLSR
-37 GLTAVEVEE
+37 GLTAAEVEE
-46 RTQRGEVNAQS
+46 RKQRGEVNAQS
-57 RRTGRSVAQILR
+57 RGTGRSVAQILR

-124 IVGESEPSVVR
+124 IVGESEPSVIR
-135 DGEEKAIPQHEV
+135 DGEEETIPQHEV

-342 IVAADGSEADGAWA
+342 IVAADGSPADGSDADGSEEDGTWA

-380 RERGVEPDQWQGRE
+380 RERGVEPEQWQGHE

-420 VLLREGGRSAGT
+420 VLLREGGR
-432 AADTAKRLGDQ
+432 AAETAKELGDQ
-443 GLRVLVFGKLEGADG
+443 GLRILVFGKLEGADG
-458 AGGDAWSNT
+458 EAWANT
-467 ENLSMDSAP
+467 DDLSMDSAP
-476 QLAEPVLV
+476 QLNEPVLV

-494 REALAYFDEQNVDI
+494 RETLAYFDEQNVDI

-523 RKATDREL
+523 RKATDRDL

-546 FDVEIKRG
+546 FDAEIKRG
-554 SVFGR
+554 NVFGR

-740 AGTAVLLALIIMGL
+740 AGTAVLLALIVMGL

-766 WKVLLLAGC
+766 WKVILLAGC

-780 VIFLVPPLRELLI
+780 VIFLAPPLRELLI
-793 LHTGNLKLMFTGLA
+793 LQTGNLKLMLTGLA
-807 VGAGGAA
+807 VGAGGAV
-814 LIEVVHQI
+814 LIEVVHQV
-822 AARRQAALRE
+822 AARRQAAVR
-832 P
+832 

>member
-1 MGGVPRWDAAGPST
+1 M
-15 QEVELAHASEQ
+15 AHASEQ
-26 AGAEERADLSR
+26 ASAEVQADPSR
-37 GLTAVEVEE
+37 GLTAAEVEE
-46 RTQRGEVNAQS
+46 RKQRGEVNAQS
-57 RRTGRSVAQILR
+57 RGTGRSVAQILR

-111 QELRAKKTLDKLR
+111 QELRAKKTLDKLH
-124 IVGESEPSVVR
+124 IVGESEPTVIR
-135 DGEEKAIPQHEV
+135 DGEEKTIPQHEV

-342 IVAADGSEADGAWA
+342 IVAADGSPADGCGADETWA
-356 RNLASMLNAQDD
+356 RNLASVLNAQDD

-380 RERGVEPDQWQGRE
+380 RERGVEPEQWQGHE

-420 VLLREGGRSAGT
+420 VLLREGGR
-432 AADTAKRLGDQ
+432 AAETAKELGDQ
-443 GLRVLVFGKLEGADG
+443 GLRILVFGKLEGADG
-458 AGGDAWSNT
+458 EAWANT
-467 ENLSMDSAP
+467 DDLSMDSAP
-476 QLAEPVLV
+476 QLTEPVLV

-494 REALAYFDEQNVDI
+494 RETLAYFDEQNVDI

-546 FDVEIKRG
+546 FDAEIKRG
-554 SVFGR
+554 NVFGR

-740 AGTAVLLALIIMGL
+740 AGTAVLLALIVMGL

-793 LHTGNLKLMFTGLA
+793 LHTGNLKLMLTGLA
-807 VGAGGAA
+807 VGAGGAV

-822 AARRQAALRE
+822 AARRQAAVS
-832 P
+832 

>member
-1 MGGVPRWDAAGPST
+1 MEST
-15 QEVELAHASEQ
+15 SGRVYT
-26 AGAEERADLSR
+26 DPTR
-37 GLTAVEVEE
+37 GLTTEEVAA
-46 RTQRGEVNAQS
+46 RTQRGEINVPGS
-57 RRTGRSVAQILR
+57 GTGRSVAQILR

-124 IVGESEPSVVR
+124 IVGESEPTVIR
-135 DGEEKAIPQHEV
+135 DGVEKSIPQHEV
-147 VLGDIIKLRSGDEVV
+147 VLGDIIKLRPGDEVV
-162 VDGTVVAG
+162 VDGTVVSG
-170 SLRVDESQLT
+170 SVRVDESQLT

-185 VSKGEGDEILSGSF
+185 VSKAEGAEILSGSI
-199 VNEGSAVF
+199 VNEGSALF
-207 RADKVGDE
+207 RTDKVGDE

-258 WTQLVRSDTGLRES
+258 WTQLVRSGTSLRES

-305 YKALVNE
+305 FKALVNE
-312 LVAIEGLARVD
+312 LVAIEGLARVN

-342 IVAADGSEADGAWA
+342 IVTAEGKDAEESWG
-356 RNLASMLNAQDD
+356 RNLAAMLSAQDE

-380 RERGVEPDQWQGRE
+380 REWGVEPEQWQGQE

-405 FACSD
+405 FAVSN

-420 VLLREGGRSAGT
+420 VLLHEGSP
-432 AADTAKRLGDQ
+432 AAKTAKKLGGQ
-443 GLRVLVFGKLEGADG
+443 GLRLLVFGQVK
-458 AGGDAWSNT
+458 GGGHDWMNTDSLTMDA
-467 ENLSMDSAP
+467 AP
-476 QLAEPVLV
+476 QLDEPVLI

-494 REALAYFDEQNVDI
+494 RETLEFFDRQNVDI
-508 KVISGDNSDS
+508 KVISGDNPDS

-523 RKATDREL
+523 RKATDRKL
-531 VAVDARTLNG
+531 VAVDARTLSD
-541 LDDEA
+541 LDEA
-546 FDVEIKRG
+546 AFDEEIARAN
-554 SVFGR
+554 VFGR

-662 GISFPFQPIHV
+662 GIAFPFQPIHV
-673 TITGWFTIGIPAFIL
+673 TITGWFTIGIPAFVL

-693 TERPRDGFVRRV
+693 TERPREGFVQRV
-705 LSLAIPSGVLIGGI
+705 LSLAIPSGVLIGSI
-719 CVTMW
+719 CVAMW

-730 AEVPEIQRQQ
+730 ADVPEIQRQQ
-740 AGTAVLLALIIMGL
+740 AGTAVLVALIIMGL
-754 WVLGIVARPLNW
+754 WVLGIVARPLVW
-766 WKVLLLAGC
+766 WKVLLLVCC

-780 VIFLVPPLRELLI
+780 VIFLVPPFRELLM
-793 LHTGNLKLMFTGLA
+793 LHPENLQLMSLGLA
-807 VGAGGAA
+807 VGAGGAV
-814 LIEVVHQI
+814 LIEI
-822 AARRQAALRE
+822 AHQAATRWQKKTE
-832 P
+832 GDR

>member
-1 MGGVPRWDAAGPST
+1 MEST
-15 QEVELAHASEQ
+15 SGRVYT
-26 AGAEERADLSR
+26 DPTR
-37 GLTAVEVEE
+37 GLTTEE
-46 RTQRGEVNAQS
+46 IAARMQRGEINVPGS
-57 RRTGRSVAQILR
+57 GTGRSVAQILR

-80 GVLCAIVLSTGSVI
+80 GVLCAIVLFTGSVI

-124 IVGESEPSVVR
+124 IVGESEPTVIR
-135 DGEEKAIPQHEV
+135 DGVEKSIPQHEV
-147 VLGDIIKLRSGDEVV
+147 VLGDIIKLRPGDEVV
-162 VDGTVVAG
+162 VDGTVVSG
-170 SLRVDESQLT
+170 SVRVDESQLT

-185 VSKGEGDEILSGSF
+185 VSKAEGAEILSGSI
-199 VNEGSAVF
+199 VNEGSALF
-207 RADKVGDE
+207 RTDKVGDE

-258 WTQLVRSDTGLRES
+258 WTQLVRSGTSLRES

-305 YKALVNE
+305 FKALVNE
-312 LVAIEGLARVD
+312 LVAIEGLARVN

-342 IVAADGSEADGAWA
+342 IVTAEGNDAEESWG
-356 RNLASMLNAQDD
+356 RNLAAMLSAQDE

-380 RERGVEPDQWQGRE
+380 REWGVEPEQWQGQE

-405 FACSD
+405 FAVSN

-420 VLLREGGRSAGT
+420 VLLYEGSL
-432 AADTAKRLGDQ
+432 AAKTAKKLGDQ
-443 GLRVLVFGKLEGADG
+443 GLRLLVFGQVK
-458 AGGDAWSNT
+458 GGGHDWMNTDSLTMDA
-467 ENLSMDSAP
+467 AP
-476 QLAEPVLV
+476 QLDEPVLI

-494 REALAYFDEQNVDI
+494 RETLEFFDRQNVDI
-508 KVISGDNSDS
+508 KVISGDNPDS

-523 RKATDREL
+523 RKATDRQL
-531 VAVDARTLNG
+531 VAVDARTLSD
-541 LDDEA
+541 LDEA
-546 FDVEIKRG
+546 AFDEEIARAN
-554 SVFGR
+554 VFGR

-662 GISFPFQPIHV
+662 GIAFPFQPIHV
-673 TITGWFTIGIPAFIL
+673 TITGWFTIGIPAFVL

-693 TERPRDGFVRRV
+693 TERPREGFVQRV
-705 LSLAIPSGVLIGGI
+705 LSLAIPSGVLIGSI
-719 CVTMW
+719 CVAMW

-730 AEVPEIQRQQ
+730 ADVPEIQRQQ
-740 AGTAVLLALIIMGL
+740 AGTAVLVALIIMGL
-754 WVLGIVARPLNW
+754 WVLGIVARPLVW
-766 WKVLLLAGC
+766 WKVLLLVCC

-780 VIFLVPPLRELLI
+780 VIFLVPPFRELLM
-793 LHTGNLKLMFTGLA
+793 LHPENLQLMSLGLA
-807 VGAGGAA
+807 VGAGGAV
-814 LIEVVHQI
+814 LIEI
-822 AARRQAALRE
+822 AHQAATRWQRKRRGIVN
-832 P
+832 PPPKA

>member
-1 MGGVPRWDAAGPST
+1 M
-15 QEVELAHASEQ
+15 AHASEQ
-26 AGAEERADLSR
+26 ASAEVQAAPSR
-37 GLTAVEVEE
+37 GLTAAEVEE
-46 RTQRGEVNAQS
+46 RKQRGEVNAQS
-57 RRTGRSVAQILR
+57 RGTGRSVAQILR

-124 IVGESEPSVVR
+124 IVGESEPSVIR
-135 DGEEKAIPQHEV
+135 DGEEKPIPQHEV

-342 IVAADGSEADGAWA
+342 IVAADGSEADEAWA
-356 RNLASMLNAQDD
+356 RNLASMLNAQDN

-380 RERGVEPDQWQGRE
+380 RERGVEPDQWQGHE

-420 VLLREGGRSAGT
+420 VLLREGGR
-432 AADTAKRLGDQ
+432 AAETAKQLGDQ
-443 GLRVLVFGKLEGADG
+443 GLRILVFGKPEGADG
-458 AGGDAWSNT
+458 EAWANT
-467 ENLSMDSAP
+467 DDLNMDSAP
-476 QLAEPVLV
+476 QLSEPVLV

-494 REALAYFDEQNVDI
+494 RETLAYFDEQNVDI

-523 RKATDREL
+523 RKATDRDL

-546 FDVEIKRG
+546 FDAEIKRG
-554 SVFGR
+554 NVFGR

-705 LSLAIPSGVLIGGI
+705 LALAIPSGVLIGGI

-740 AGTAVLLALIIMGL
+740 AGTAVLLALIVMGL

-780 VIFLVPPLRELLI
+780 VIFLAPPLRELLI

-807 VGAGGAA
+807 VGAGGAV

-822 AARRQAALRE
+822 AARRQAAVS
-832 P
+832 

>member
-1 MGGVPRWDAAGPST
+1 M
-15 QEVELAHASEQ
+15 AHASEQ
-26 AGAEERADLSR
+26 ASAEVQADPSR
-37 GLTAVEVEE
+37 GLTAAEVEE
-46 RTQRGEVNAQS
+46 RKQRGEVNAQS
-57 RRTGRSVAQILR
+57 RGTGRSVAQILR

-124 IVGESEPSVVR
+124 IVGESEPTVIR
-135 DGEEKAIPQHEV
+135 DGEEKTIPQHEV

-342 IVAADGSEADGAWA
+342 IVAADGSPADGSDADGSEADETWA

-380 RERGVEPDQWQGRE
+380 RERGVEPEQWQGHE

-420 VLLREGGRSAGT
+420 VLLREGGR
-432 AADTAKRLGDQ
+432 AAETAKELGDQ
-443 GLRVLVFGKLEGADG
+443 GLRILVFGKLEGADG
-458 AGGDAWSNT
+458 EAWANT
-467 ENLSMDSAP
+467 DDLSMDSAP
-476 QLAEPVLV
+476 QLTEPVLV

-494 REALAYFDEQNVDI
+494 RETLAYFDEQNVDI

-546 FDVEIKRG
+546 FDAEIKRG
-554 SVFGR
+554 NVFGR

-740 AGTAVLLALIIMGL
+740 AGTAVLLALIVMGL

-793 LHTGNLKLMFTGLA
+793 LHTGNLKLMLTGLA
-807 VGAGGAA
+807 VGAGGAV

-822 AARRQAALRE
+822 AARRQAAVS
-832 P
+832 

>member
-1 MGGVPRWDAAGPST
+1 M
-15 QEVELAHASEQ
+15 AHASEQ
-26 AGAEERADLSR
+26 AHATR
-37 GLTAVEVEE
+37 GLTAAEVEE
-46 RTQRGEVNAQS
+46 RTQRGEVNTQ
-57 RRTGRSVAQILR
+57 RRGTGRSVAQILR

-124 IVGESEPSVVR
+124 IVGESEPSVIR
-135 DGEEKAIPQHEV
+135 DGDEMTIPQHEV

-170 SLRVDESQLT
+170 WLRVDESQLT

-199 VNEGSAVF
+199 VNEGSAFF

-291 TSIAFAAGVIRLGK
+291 TSIAFAAGVIRLGR

-342 IVAADGSEADGAWA
+342 IVAADGSPADSRDANKAWA
-356 RNLASMLNAQDD
+356 RNLASMLNAQDN

-420 VLLREGGRSAGT
+420 VLLREGGCSAET
-432 AADTAKRLGDQ
+432 AADTAKQLGDQ
-443 GLRVLVFGKLEGADG
+443 GLRILVFGKLEGADG
-458 AGGDAWSNT
+458 EAWSNT
-467 ENLSMDSAP
+467 EGLSMNSAP
-476 QLAEPVLV
+476 QLSEPVLV

-494 REALAYFDEQNVDI
+494 RETLAYFDEQNVDI

-531 VAVDARTLNG
+531 VAVDARTLSG
-541 LDDEA
+541 LDDDA
-546 FDVEIKRG
+546 FDAEIKRG
-554 SVFGR
+554 NVFGR

-724 IIIYPG
+724 IVIYPG

-740 AGTAVLLALIIMGL
+740 AGTAVLLALIVMGL

-766 WKVLLLAGC
+766 WKVILLAGC

-793 LHTGNLKLMFTGLA
+793 LHTGNLKLMLTGLA
-807 VGAGGAA
+807 VGAGGAV

-822 AARRQAALRE
+822 AARRQAAER
-832 P
+832 

>member
-1 MGGVPRWDAAGPST
+1 MEST
-15 QEVELAHASEQ
+15 SGRV
-26 AGAEERADLSR
+26 DTDPTR
-37 GLTAVEVEE
+37 GLTTEEVAA
-46 RTQRGEVNAQS
+46 RTQRGEINAPGS
-57 RRTGRSVAQILR
+57 GTGRSVAQILR

-124 IVGESEPSVVR
+124 IVGESEPTVIR
-135 DGEEKAIPQHEV
+135 DGVEKSIPQHEV
-147 VLGDIIKLRSGDEVV
+147 VLGDIIKLRPGDEVV
-162 VDGTVVAG
+162 VDGTVVSG
-170 SLRVDESQLT
+170 SVRVDESQLT

-185 VSKGEGDEILSGSF
+185 VSKAEGAEILSGSI
-199 VNEGSAVF
+199 VNEGSALF
-207 RADKVGDE
+207 RTDKVGDE

-258 WTQLVRSDTGLRES
+258 WTQLVRSGTSLRES

-305 YKALVNE
+305 FKALVNE
-312 LVAIEGLARVD
+312 LVAIEGLARVN

-342 IVAADGSEADGAWA
+342 IVTAEGKDADESWG
-356 RNLASMLNAQDD
+356 RNLAAMLSAQDE

-380 RERGVEPDQWQGRE
+380 REWGVEPEQWQGQE

-405 FACSD
+405 FAVSN

-420 VLLREGGRSAGT
+420 VLLHEGSP
-432 AADTAKRLGDQ
+432 AAKTAKKLGDQ
-443 GLRVLVFGKLEGADG
+443 GLRLLVFGQVK
-458 AGGDAWSNT
+458 GGGHDWMNTDSLTMDA
-467 ENLSMDSAP
+467 AP
-476 QLAEPVLV
+476 QLDEPVLV

-494 REALAYFDEQNVDI
+494 RETLEFFDKQNVDI
-508 KVISGDNSDS
+508 KVISGDNPDS

-531 VAVDARTLNG
+531 VAVDARTLSD
-541 LDDEA
+541 LDEA
-546 FDVEIKRG
+546 AFDEEIARAN
-554 SVFGR
+554 VFGR

-662 GISFPFQPIHV
+662 GIAFPFQPIHV
-673 TITGWFTIGIPAFIL
+673 TITGWFTIGIPAFVL

-693 TERPRDGFVRRV
+693 TERPREGFVQRV
-705 LSLAIPSGVLIGGI
+705 LSLAIPSGVLIGSI
-719 CVTMW
+719 CVAMW

-730 AEVPEIQRQQ
+730 ADVPEIQRQQ
-740 AGTAVLLALIIMGL
+740 AGTAVLVALITMGL
-754 WVLGIVARPLNW
+754 WVLGIVARPLVW
-766 WKVLLLAGC
+766 WKVLLLVCC

-780 VIFLVPPLRELLI
+780 VIFLVPPFRELLM
-793 LHTGNLKLMFTGLA
+793 LHPENLQLMSLGLA
-807 VGAGGAA
+807 VGAGGAV
-814 LIEVVHQI
+814 LIEI
-822 AARRQAALRE
+822 AHQAATRWQKKTE
-832 P
+832 GDR

>member
-1 MGGVPRWDAAGPST
+1 MDGAPRWNAAGSST

-26 AGAEERADLSR
+26 ADAEEQADLSR
-37 GLTAVEVEE
+37 GLTAAEVEE
-46 RTQRGEVNAQS
+46 RTQRGEVNTQS
-57 RRTGRSVAQILR
+57 RGTGRSVAQILR
-69 ANIFTRVNAIL
+69 TNIFTRVNAIL

-106 AVGVI
+106 AVGVV

-124 IVGESEPSVVR
+124 IVGESESTVIR
-135 DGEEKAIPQHEV
+135 DGEERTIPQHEV

-342 IVAADGSEADGAWA
+342 IVAADGSEADEAWA

-380 RERGVEPDQWQGRE
+380 RERGVEPDQWQGHE

-420 VLLREGGRSAGT
+420 VLLREGGR
-432 AADTAKRLGDQ
+432 AAETAKQLGDQ
-443 GLRVLVFGKLEGADG
+443 GLRILVFGKLEGADG
-458 AGGDAWSNT
+458 EAWANT
-467 ENLSMDSAP
+467 DDLSMDSAP
-476 QLAEPVLV
+476 QLTKPVLV

-494 REALAYFDEQNVDI
+494 RETLAYFDEQNVDI

-523 RKATDREL
+523 RKATEREL

-546 FDVEIKRG
+546 FDAEIKRG
-554 SVFGR
+554 NVFGR

-569 ESLHRQNRTVA
+569 ESLHRQDRTVA

-740 AGTAVLLALIIMGL
+740 AGTAVLLALIVMGL

-807 VGAGGAA
+807 VGAGGAV

-822 AARRQAALRE
+822 AARRQAAVS
-832 P
+832 

>member
-1 MGGVPRWDAAGPST
+1 MDGAPRWNAAGSST

-26 AGAEERADLSR
+26 ADAEEQADLSR
-37 GLTAVEVEE
+37 GLTAAEVEE
-46 RTQRGEVNAQS
+46 RTQRGEVNTQS
-57 RRTGRSVAQILR
+57 RGTGRSVAQILR
-69 ANIFTRVNAIL
+69 TNIFTRVNAIL

-106 AVGVI
+106 AVGVV

-124 IVGESEPSVVR
+124 IVGESESTVIR
-135 DGEEKAIPQHEV
+135 DGEERTIPQHEV

-342 IVAADGSEADGAWA
+342 IVAADGSEADEAWA

-380 RERGVEPDQWQGRE
+380 RERGVEPDQWQGHE

-420 VLLREGGRSAGT
+420 VLLREGGR
-432 AADTAKRLGDQ
+432 AAETAKQLGDQ
-443 GLRVLVFGKLEGADG
+443 GLRILVFGKLEGADG
-458 AGGDAWSNT
+458 EAWANT
-467 ENLSMDSAP
+467 DDLSMDSAP
-476 QLAEPVLV
+476 QLTKPVLV

-494 REALAYFDEQNVDI
+494 RETLAYFDEQNVDI

-523 RKATDREL
+523 RKATEREL

-546 FDVEIKRG
+546 FDAEIKRG
-554 SVFGR
+554 NVFGR

-569 ESLHRQNRTVA
+569 ESLHRQDRTVA

-740 AGTAVLLALIIMGL
+740 AGTAVLLALIVMGL

-780 VIFLVPPLRELLI
+780 VIFLVPPQRELLI

-807 VGAGGAA
+807 VGAGGAV

-822 AARRQAALRE
+822 AARRQAAVS
-832 P
+832 

>member
-1 MGGVPRWDAAGPST
+1 MDGAPRWNAAGSST

-26 AGAEERADLSR
+26 ADAEEQADLSR
-37 GLTAVEVEE
+37 GLTAAEVEE
-46 RTQRGEVNAQS
+46 RTQRGEVNTQS
-57 RRTGRSVAQILR
+57 RGTGQSVAQILR
-69 ANIFTRVNAIL
+69 TNIFTRVNAIL

-106 AVGVI
+106 AVGVV

-124 IVGESEPSVVR
+124 IVGESESTVIR
-135 DGEEKAIPQHEV
+135 DGEERTIPQHEV

-342 IVAADGSEADGAWA
+342 IVAADGSEADEAWA

-380 RERGVEPDQWQGRE
+380 RERGVEPDQWQGHE

-420 VLLREGGRSAGT
+420 VLLREGGR
-432 AADTAKRLGDQ
+432 AAETAKQLGDQ
-443 GLRVLVFGKLEGADG
+443 GLRILVFGKLEGADG
-458 AGGDAWSNT
+458 EAWANT
-467 ENLSMDSAP
+467 DDLSMDSAP
-476 QLAEPVLV
+476 QLTKPVLV

-494 REALAYFDEQNVDI
+494 RETLAYFDEQNVDI

-523 RKATDREL
+523 RKATEREL

-546 FDVEIKRG
+546 FDAEIKRG
-554 SVFGR
+554 NVFGR

-569 ESLHRQNRTVA
+569 ESLHRQDRTVA

-740 AGTAVLLALIIMGL
+740 AGTAVLLALIVMGL

-807 VGAGGAA
+807 VGAGGAV

-822 AARRQAALRE
+822 AARRQAAVS
-832 P
+832 

>member
-1 MGGVPRWDAAGPST
+1 M
-15 QEVELAHASEQ
+15 AHASEQ
-26 AGAEERADLSR
+26 ASAEVQADPSR
-37 GLTAVEVEE
+37 GLTAAEVEE
-46 RTQRGEVNAQS
+46 RKQRGEVNAQS
-57 RRTGRSVAQILR
+57 RGTGRSVAQILR

-124 IVGESEPSVVR
+124 IVGESEPSVIR
-135 DGEEKAIPQHEV
+135 DGEEKTIPQHEV

-342 IVAADGSEADGAWA
+342 IVAADGSPADGSPADGSEEDETWA

-380 RERGVEPDQWQGRE
+380 RERGVEPEQWQGHE

-420 VLLREGGRSAGT
+420 VLLREGGR
-432 AADTAKRLGDQ
+432 AAETAKELGDQ
-443 GLRVLVFGKLEGADG
+443 GLRILVFGKLEGADG
-458 AGGDAWSNT
+458 EAWANT
-467 ENLSMDSAP
+467 DDLSMDSAP
-476 QLAEPVLV
+476 QLNEPVLV

-494 REALAYFDEQNVDI
+494 RETLAYFDEQNVDI

-523 RKATDREL
+523 RKATDRDL

-546 FDVEIKRG
+546 FDAEIKRG
-554 SVFGR
+554 NVFGR

-724 IIIYPG
+724 IIIYSG

-740 AGTAVLLALIIMGL
+740 AGTAVLLALIVMGL

-793 LHTGNLKLMFTGLA
+793 LHTGNLKLMLTGLA
-807 VGAGGAA
+807 VGAGGAV

-822 AARRQAALRE
+822 AARRQAAVS
-832 P
+832 

>member
-1 MGGVPRWDAAGPST
+1 M
-15 QEVELAHASEQ
+15 AHASEQ
-26 AGAEERADLSR
+26 ASAEVQAAPSR
-37 GLTAVEVEE
+37 GLTAAEVEE
-46 RTQRGEVNAQS
+46 RKQRGEVNAQS
-57 RRTGRSVAQILR
+57 RGTGRSVAQILR

-124 IVGESEPSVVR
+124 IVGESEPSVIR
-135 DGEEKAIPQHEV
+135 DGEEKTIPQHEV

-342 IVAADGSEADGAWA
+342 IVAADGSEADEAWA
-356 RNLASMLNAQDD
+356 RNLASMLNAQDN

-380 RERGVEPDQWQGRE
+380 RERGVEPDQWQGHE

-405 FACSD
+405 FVCSD

-420 VLLREGGRSAGT
+420 VLLREGGR
-432 AADTAKRLGDQ
+432 AAETAKQLGDQ
-443 GLRVLVFGKLEGADG
+443 GLRILVFGKPEGADG
-458 AGGDAWSNT
+458 EAWANT
-467 ENLSMDSAP
+467 DDLNMDSAP
-476 QLAEPVLV
+476 QLSEPVLV

-494 REALAYFDEQNVDI
+494 RETLAYFDEQNVDI

-523 RKATDREL
+523 RKATDRDL

-546 FDVEIKRG
+546 FDAEIKRG
-554 SVFGR
+554 NVFGR

-705 LSLAIPSGVLIGGI
+705 LALAIPSGVLIGGI

-740 AGTAVLLALIIMGL
+740 AGTAVLLALIVMGL

-780 VIFLVPPLRELLI
+780 VIFLAPPLRELLI
-793 LHTGNLKLMFTGLA
+793 LRTGNLKLMFTGLA
-807 VGAGGAA
+807 VGAGGAV

-822 AARRQAALRE
+822 AARRQAAVS
-832 P
+832 

>member
-1 MGGVPRWDAAGPST
+1 MEST
-15 QEVELAHASEQ
+15 SGRV
-26 AGAEERADLSR
+26 DTDPTR
-37 GLTAVEVEE
+37 GLTTEEVAA
-46 RTQRGEVNAQS
+46 RTQRGEINAPGS
-57 RRTGRSVAQILR
+57 GTGRSVAQILR

-124 IVGESEPSVVR
+124 IVGESEPTVIR
-135 DGEEKAIPQHEV
+135 DGAEKSIPQHEV
-147 VLGDIIKLRSGDEVV
+147 VLGDIIKLRPGDEVV
-162 VDGTVVAG
+162 VDGTVVSG
-170 SLRVDESQLT
+170 SVRVDESQLT

-185 VSKGEGDEILSGSF
+185 VSKAEGAEILSGSI
-199 VNEGSAVF
+199 VNEGSALF
-207 RADKVGDE
+207 RTDKVGDE

-258 WTQLVRSDTGLRES
+258 WTQLVRSGTSLRES

-305 YKALVNE
+305 FKALVNE
-312 LVAIEGLARVD
+312 LVAIEGLARVN

-342 IVAADGSEADGAWA
+342 IVTAEGKDADESWG
-356 RNLASMLNAQDD
+356 RNLAAMLSAQDE

-380 RERGVEPDQWQGRE
+380 REWGVEPEQWQGQE

-405 FACSD
+405 FAVSN

-420 VLLREGGRSAGT
+420 VLLHEGSP
-432 AADTAKRLGDQ
+432 AAKTAKKLGDQ
-443 GLRVLVFGKLEGADG
+443 GLRLLVFGQVK
-458 AGGDAWSNT
+458 GGGHDWMNTDSLTMDA
-467 ENLSMDSAP
+467 AP
-476 QLAEPVLV
+476 QLDEPVLV

-494 REALAYFDEQNVDI
+494 RETLEFFDKQNVDI
-508 KVISGDNSDS
+508 KVISGDNPDS

-531 VAVDARTLNG
+531 VAVDARTLSD
-541 LDDEA
+541 LDEA
-546 FDVEIKRG
+546 AFDEEIARAN
-554 SVFGR
+554 VFGR

-662 GISFPFQPIHV
+662 GIAFPFQPIHV
-673 TITGWFTIGIPAFIL
+673 TITGWFTIGIPAFVL

-693 TERPRDGFVRRV
+693 TERPREGFVQRV
-705 LSLAIPSGVLIGGI
+705 LSLAIPSGVLIGSI
-719 CVTMW
+719 CVAMW

-730 AEVPEIQRQQ
+730 ADVPVIQRQQ
-740 AGTAVLLALIIMGL
+740 AGTAVLVALILMGL
-754 WVLGIVARPLNW
+754 WVLGIVARPLVW
-766 WKVLLLAGC
+766 WKVLLLVCC

-780 VIFLVPPLRELLI
+780 VIFLVPPFRELLM
-793 LHTGNLKLMFTGLA
+793 LHPENLQLMSLGLA
-807 VGAGGAA
+807 VGAGGAV
-814 LIEVVHQI
+814 LIEI
-822 AARRQAALRE
+822 AHQAATRWQRKRRGIVN
-832 P
+832 PPPKA

>member
-1 MGGVPRWDAAGPST
+1 MEST
-15 QEVELAHASEQ
+15 SGRV
-26 AGAEERADLSR
+26 DTDPTR
-37 GLTAVEVEE
+37 GLTTEEVAA
-46 RTQRGEVNAQS
+46 RTQRGEINAPGS
-57 RRTGRSVAQILR
+57 GTGRSVAQILR

-124 IVGESEPSVVR
+124 IVGESEPTVIR
-135 DGEEKAIPQHEV
+135 DGVEKSIPQHEV
-147 VLGDIIKLRSGDEVV
+147 VLGDIIKLRPGDEVV
-162 VDGTVVAG
+162 VDGTVVSG
-170 SLRVDESQLT
+170 SVRVDESQLT

-185 VSKGEGDEILSGSF
+185 VSKAEGAEILSGSI
-199 VNEGSAVF
+199 VNEGSALF
-207 RADKVGDE
+207 RTDKVGDE

-258 WTQLVRSDTGLRES
+258 WTQLVRSGTSLRES

-305 YKALVNE
+305 FKALVNE
-312 LVAIEGLARVD
+312 LVAIEGLARVN

-342 IVAADGSEADGAWA
+342 IVTAEGKDADESWG
-356 RNLASMLNAQDD
+356 RNLAAMLSAQDE

-380 RERGVEPDQWQGRE
+380 REWGVEPEQWQGQE

-405 FACSD
+405 FAVSN

-420 VLLREGGRSAGT
+420 VLLYEGSP
-432 AADTAKRLGDQ
+432 AAKTAKKLGDQ
-443 GLRVLVFGKLEGADG
+443 GLRLLVFGQVK
-458 AGGDAWSNT
+458 GGGHDWMNTDSLTMDA
-467 ENLSMDSAP
+467 AP
-476 QLAEPVLV
+476 QLDEPVLV

-494 REALAYFDEQNVDI
+494 RETLEFFDKQNVDI
-508 KVISGDNSDS
+508 KVISGDNPDS

-531 VAVDARTLNG
+531 VAVDARTLSD
-541 LDDEA
+541 LDEA
-546 FDVEIKRG
+546 AFDEEIARAN
-554 SVFGR
+554 VFGR

-662 GISFPFQPIHV
+662 GIAFPFQPIHV
-673 TITGWFTIGIPAFIL
+673 TITGWFTIGIPAFVL

-693 TERPRDGFVRRV
+693 TERPREGFVQRV
-705 LSLAIPSGVLIGGI
+705 LSLAIPSGVLIGSI
-719 CVTMW
+719 CVAMW

-730 AEVPEIQRQQ
+730 ADVPEIQRQQ
-740 AGTAVLLALIIMGL
+740 AGTAVLVALIIMGL
-754 WVLGIVARPLNW
+754 WVLGIVARPLVW
-766 WKVLLLAGC
+766 WKVLLLVCC

-780 VIFLVPPLRELLI
+780 VIFLVPPFRELLM
-793 LHTGNLKLMFTGLA
+793 LHPENLELMSLGLA
-807 VGAGGAA
+807 VGAGGAV
-814 LIEVVHQI
+814 LIEI
-822 AARRQAALRE
+822 AHQAATRWQK
-832 P
+832 

>member
-1 MGGVPRWDAAGPST
+1 MEVAPRWNAAGSTT

-26 AGAEERADLSR
+26 ASAEVQADLSR
-37 GLTAVEVEE
+37 GLTAAEVEE
-46 RTQRGEVNAQS
+46 RIQRGEVNTQS
-57 RRTGRSVAQILR
+57 RGTGRSVAEILR

-80 GVLCAIVLSTGSVI
+80 GVLCAIVLSTGSAI

-106 AVGVI
+106 AVGVV
-111 QELRAKKTLDKLR
+111 QELRAKKTLDRLR
-124 IVGESEPSVVR
+124 IVGESEPSVIR
-135 DGEEKAIPQHEV
+135 DGEEKTIPQHEIV
-147 VLGDIIKLRSGDEVV
+147 RGDIIKLRSGDEVV
-162 VDGTVVAG
+162 VDGTVMGG

-185 VSKGEGDEILSGSF
+185 VSKVEGDEILSGSF

-207 RADKVGDE
+207 RAEKVGDE

-342 IVAADGSEADGAWA
+342 IVAADGSSADGTWA

-368 LNDTARSIVAGL
+368 LNDTARSIAAGL

-420 VLLREGGRSAGT
+420 VLLREGGSSAVN
-432 AADTAKRLGDQ
+432 AAAETAKQLGDQ
-443 GLRVLVFGKLEGADG
+443 GLRILVFGKLEGTEG
-458 AGGDAWSNT
+458 EAWANT
-467 ENLSMDSAP
+467 DDLSMDSTP
-476 QLAEPVLV
+476 HLTEPVLV

-494 REALAYFDEQNVDI
+494 RETLAYFDEQNVDI

-531 VAVDARTLNG
+531 VAVDARTLND
-541 LDDEA
+541 LDDDA
-546 FDVEIKRG
+546 FDAEIQRG
-554 SVFGR
+554 NVFGR

-740 AGTAVLLALIIMGL
+740 AGTAVLLALIVMGL

-766 WKVLLLAGC
+766 WKVVLLAGC

-780 VIFLVPPLRELLI
+780 VIFLVPPIRELLI

-807 VGAGGAA
+807 VGAGGAV

-822 AARRQAALRE
+822 AARQQAAVR
-832 P
+832 

>member
-1 MGGVPRWDAAGPST
+1 M
-15 QEVELAHASEQ
+15 AHASEQ
-26 AGAEERADLSR
+26 ASAEVQADPSR
-37 GLTAVEVEE
+37 GLTAAEVEE
-46 RTQRGEVNAQS
+46 RKQRGEVNAQS
-57 RRTGRSVAQILR
+57 RGTGRSVAQILR

-124 IVGESEPSVVR
+124 IVGESEPSVIR
-135 DGEEKAIPQHEV
+135 DGEEETIPQHEV

-342 IVAADGSEADGAWA
+342 IVAADGSPADGSDADGCGADETWA

-380 RERGVEPDQWQGRE
+380 RERGVEPEQWQGHE

-420 VLLREGGRSAGT
+420 VLLREGGR
-432 AADTAKRLGDQ
+432 AAETAKELGDQ
-443 GLRVLVFGKLEGADG
+443 GLRILVFGKLEGADG
-458 AGGDAWSNT
+458 EAWANT
-467 ENLSMDSAP
+467 DDLSMDSAP
-476 QLAEPVLV
+476 QLNEPVLV

-494 REALAYFDEQNVDI
+494 RETLAYFDEQNVDI

-523 RKATDREL
+523 RKATDRDL

-546 FDVEIKRG
+546 FDAEIKRG
-554 SVFGR
+554 NVFGR

-740 AGTAVLLALIIMGL
+740 AGTAVLLALIVMGL

-793 LHTGNLKLMFTGLA
+793 LHTGNLKLMLTGLA
-807 VGAGGAA
+807 VGAGGAV

-822 AARRQAALRE
+822 AARRQAAVS
-832 P
+832 